1 MSTKTSRPKPTTALS
16 RSESRISSLP
26 ANATPDTLIAALLE
40 HITDP
45 VCLLDIPD
53 GYLLGMNTGAKE
65 LLGYS
70 SEELNTKG
78 SIDWNGFLTSLPT
91 LDNASDKQNGTL
103 PFHRK
108 DNTLLT
114 LHYSSSVMYS
124 GSVPCLLVK
133 LRQKSGLD
141 SPNMLRDDTVDQSF
155 MTLVDT
161 FEESIVVIDELGSI
175 CVINTAAE
183 QMFGYFRQEAVGLDI
198 QNILPIN
205 KTDLDTGIS
214 SEHATANN
222 LRVKKGEAEQILPE
236 PGIKITGRHRDGHP
250 LSLYFTL
257 SELHQGNRHWF
268 LGIARNITHDQESDN
283 TLLVLS
289 SAVEQSPS
297 AILLTNLSGR
307 VTYANEAYMRLSGYA
322 AEEVLGKHAGV
333 ILSDSQT
340 SDQYQRLRRTMQL
353 GGVSVGDFSD
363 YTKNGEM
370 YWVSEMISPLHD
382 SRGLT
387 THYVIVQRD
396 ITESIKDKEALRQ
409 SEERF
414 RSVADMVGEWLWE
427 QDTEGC
433 YTYSSAAVSTILG
446 FQPDEIVGK
455 SYLALLSTEDREYW
469 GHTQPLTTR
478 FPRPFHKLIN
488 RYVHKDGFEIYTES
502 SGAPLFDEHGKLL
515 KWRGMD
521 QDITAHRQVEDILRT
536 QERAMESASV
546 GIAICDARQYGY
558 PVIYAN
564 PALSDITGYAR
575 DELVGNSLKMLQGPL
590 TESWAKESI
599 RTNLQ
604 TGMPCKVLICN
615 YRKNGTPFWNELL
628 LSPVRDQEGTVT
640 HYVGIQSDVTDQLQM
655 TEERHQLEIARQI
668 QLSLLPKKSISLPGM
683 EVAGLCLPT
692 AQVGGD
698 YFDYFN
704 RGDWLDIVIADVS
717 GHNVGAALIM
727 TELRSALRAGLYLT
741 DSIHPDYSPAYV
753 LGVLNE
759 LLYEDLNAAELF
771 ISMFYLRYD
780 LRTRILYYANAG
792 HNRVLLVRQGSGDHE
807 ELDAE
812 GMILGVQPRL
822 NFDEREVILE
832 PGDRLLLYTDGAVE
846 TQDKT
851 GDFFGI
857 ERLAKVFIHN
867 RELPPDENLHSIQQ
881 ALNAFSGQTDFRDD
895 ITLVSA
901 TITVASQPL

>member
-1 MSTKTSRPKPTTALS
+1 MFTKTSRQKPTTALS
-16 RSESRISSLP
+16 HSDSGRSLLSAP
-26 ANATPDTLIAALLE
+26 AFPDDLIVALLE
-40 HITDP
+40 HIPVP
-45 VCLLDIPD
+45 VCLLDLAHMQ
-53 GYLLGMNTGAKE
+53 LLGMNTRAQE
-65 LLGYS
+65 MLGYS
-70 SEELNTKG
+70 FVELNNKG
-78 SIDWNGFLTSLPT
+78 SNDWNEFLVT
-91 LDNASDKQNGTL
+91 LASTDSTADRHNGTL

-108 DNTLLT
+108 DHTFIT
-114 LHYSSSVMYS
+114 LHFCSSLIPS
-124 GSVPCLLVK
+124 GSFTCRLFE
-133 LRQKSGLD
+133 LRQESRSESHDTLPHE
-141 SPNMLRDDTVDQSF
+141 SPDQNL
-155 MTLVDT
+155 MTLVDS

-183 QMFGYFRQEAVGLDI
+183 EMFGYSRQEAVGLDI
-198 QNILPIN
+198 ENILPIHKN
-205 KTDLDTGIS
+205 DLGTGVTINND
-214 SEHATANN
+214 HTGANT
-222 LRVKKGEAEQILPE
+222 LRTKKGEPE
-236 PGIKITGRHRDGHP
+236 NKLSERGIQLVGKHRDGHP

-268 LGIARNITHDQESDN
+268 LGIARNLTRDQDFDN

-289 SAVEQSPS
+289 SAIEQSPS
-297 AILLTNLSGR
+297 AIMLTNLSGK
-307 VTYANEAYMRLSGYA
+307 VTYANEAYTRLSGYTT
-322 AEEVLGKHAGV
+322 EEVLGQYAGC
-333 ILSDSQT
+333 ILSESKT
-340 SDQYQRLRRTMQL
+340 SDLYQRLRRTMQL

-363 YTKNGEM
+363 YGKTGEQ
-370 YWVSEMISPLHD
+370 YWISEMISPLHD
-382 SRGLT
+382 ARGFT

-433 YTYSSAAVSTILG
+433 YTYSSSAVNRIIG

-455 SYLALLSTEDREYW
+455 SYLSLLSAEDREHWEDYLALSSRS
-469 GHTQPLTTR
+469 PL
-478 FPRPFHKLIN
+478 PFHKLIN
-488 RYVHKDGFEIYTES
+488 RYIHKDGAEIYTES
-502 SGAPLFDEHGKLL
+502 SGTPIFDDQGRLI

-546 GIAICDARQYGY
+546 GIAICDAKQYGY

-564 PALSDITGYAR
+564 PALSAMTGYAR
-575 DELVGNSLKMLQGPL
+575 DELMGNSLKMLQGPL
-590 TESWAKESI
+590 TESWARESI

-604 TGMPCKVLICN
+604 KGMPCKVLICN

-628 LSPVRDQEGTVT
+628 LSPVRDQQGMVT

-668 QLSLLPKKSISLPGM
+668 QLSLLPTKSIRLAGI
-683 EVAGLCLPT
+683 EVSGLCLPT

-704 RGDWLDIVIADVS
+704 RGAWLDIVIADVS

-792 HNRVLLVRQGSGDHE
+792 HNRVLLARQGSDHHE

-812 GMILGVQPRL
+812 GMILGVHPRV
-822 NFDEREVILE
+822 NFDEREIILE

-846 TQDKT
+846 TQDRT
-851 GDFFGI
+851 GEFFGI
-857 ERLAKVFIHN
+857 ERLASLFIHN
-867 RELPPDENLHSIQQ
+867 RELPPDENLLSIQQ
-881 ALNAFSGQTDFRDD
+881 ALNAFSGQADFRDD

-901 TITVASQPL
+901 TITIPT